1 MFEFGGS
8 LQEILV
14 ILVIALLV
22 VGPKRLPEVGRML
35 ARALR
40 ELRSASDEFRST
52 LETHLEMNE
61 PVVTPPAP
69 AQPHQGATSPS
80 VATEPVASPTV
91 QPPTA
96 EPADDEFPT
105 PYFAQRGGR
114 LFHRRGCRW
123 ASRIARNARVG
134 FPGAADAEREG
145 FVACPAC
152 EHDGAGDLSGAAE
165 VRLLNERVLDE
176 LPR

>member
-8 LQEILV
+8 LQEILL

-40 ELRSASDEFRST
+40 ELRSVSDEFRST
-52 LETHLEMNE
+52 VETHLEMNE
-61 PVVTPPAP
+61 PVVAPPPPAE
-69 AQPHQGATSPS
+69 PHQGVTSAS
-80 VATEPVASPTV
+80 IADEPVASPML
-91 QPPTA
+91 QPPIA
-96 EPADDEFPT
+96 EPADDEVPT
-105 PYFAQRGGR
+105 PYFAQRGAR
-114 LFHRRGCRW
+114 LFHRRQCRW
-123 ASRIARNARVG
+123 ASRISRNDRVG

-152 EHDGAGDLSGAAE
+152 EHDGALA
-165 VRLLNERVLDE
+165 V
-176 LPR
+176 

>member
-1 MFEFGGS
+1 MFELGGS
-8 LQEILV
+8 LQEILLIMV
-14 ILVIALLV
+14 VALLV

-61 PVVTPPAP
+61 SVVRPLPVTSASVADEPVV
-69 AQPHQGATSPS
+69 
-80 VATEPVASPTV
+80 SPTV

-96 EPADDEFPT
+96 EPADDELST
-105 PYFAQRGGR
+105 PYVALRGGR
-114 LFHRRGCRW
+114 LFHRRECRW
-123 ASRIARNARVG
+123 ASRICRNDRVG

-152 EHDGAGDLSGAAE
+152 EQD
-165 VRLLNERVLDE
+165 RE
-176 LPR
+176 LTVSSV

>member
-40 ELRSASDEFRST
+40 ELRSASDDFRST
-52 LETHLEMNE
+52 LETHLEVNQ
-61 PVVTPPAP
+61 PVVTPLPV
-69 AQPHQGATSPS
+69 TSAS
-80 VATEPVASPTV
+80 IAAEPVASPTV
-91 QPPTA
+91 QPPTT

-114 LFHRRGCRW
+114 LFHRRECRW
-123 ASRIARNARVG
+123 ASRI
-134 FPGAADAEREG
+134 
-145 FVACPAC
+145 
-152 EHDGAGDLSGAAE
+152 
-165 VRLLNERVLDE
+165 
-176 LPR
+176 

>member
-1 MFEFGGS
+1 MFELGGS
-8 LQEILV
+8 LQEILL

-61 PVVTPPAP
+61 SVVRPVPVTSASM
-69 AQPHQGATSPS
+69 AA
-80 VATEPVASPTV
+80 EPVASPTV

-96 EPADDEFPT
+96 EPADDDLST
-105 PYFAQRGGR
+105 PFFAQRGGR
-114 LFHRRGCRW
+114 LFHRRECRW
-123 ASRIARNARVG
+123 ASRISRNDRVG

-152 EHDGAGDLSGAAE
+152 EHK
-165 VRLLNERVLDE
+165 RE
-176 LPR
+176 LAVYS